1 VNKTWSVVLII
12 LACLAVLSGTYW
24 YFAMRTE
31 TQTVE
36 QGEPEAIQ
44 RLETTVQPSMAPTLE
59 EKTEPAVL
67 VEPMQEEEVI
77 QPIEAVQ
84 QQSIEEVPIQMPVMD
99 NIIAL
104 PPPIDPLLQSGLLK
118 LPGPSA
124 PSVPIPFAAPQPL
137 VKASAKT
144 ETPEEEPVAP
154 QPEEELVLEEEPIV
168 EEQMLQFEE
177 IAPGVEEVV
186 PPIVGE
192 SEKVVLTPIAPQTP
206 QIPTNRVQIDPE
218 PLSWTIGTA
227 VSFANFD
234 LPSLNSNGFSLQVDV
249 LKHTDTLFSFGGALE
264 YGRDKSGENQLSVLA
279 KGQWTFRED
288 KAFNIPVSISL
299 GPTFFF
305 GSSSELGLT
314 AKVTGGFSYEIVK
327 NLRFFYQ
334 AGIQA
339 QWVITA
345 PDFNLS
351 LEPMH
356 IGFSYSF

>member
-12 LACLAVLSGTYW
+12 LACLTVLSGTYW
-24 YFAMRTE
+24 YFAMRPE

-36 QGEPEAIQ
+36 QGEPVQ
-44 RLETTVQPSMAPTLE
+44 TQHLEPSVQSQEAPTLE
-59 EKTEPAVL
+59 DTAEPAL
-67 VEPMQEEEVI
+67 PVEPMQEVQNV
-77 QPIEAVQ
+77 QPVEAVQ
-84 QQSIEEVPIQMPVMD
+84 QQTIVEVPIQMPVMD
-99 NIIAL
+99 DTAPL
-104 PPPIDPLLQSGLLK
+104 PPPIDPLIQSGVLK
-118 LPGPSA
+118 LPTSSA

-137 VKASAKT
+137 VRASTTT
-144 ETPEEEPVAP
+144 ETPKEEPVAP
-154 QPEEELVLEEEPIV
+154 DTDDEIVLDEEPIAEKPEV
-168 EEQMLQFEE
+168 MALEAEEPVAP
-177 IAPGVEEVV
+177 IA
-186 PPIVGE
+186 GE

-264 YGRDKSGENQLSVLA
+264 YGRDKSGENQLSVLV